1 MRGPSVQARLRS
13 GGGSDHPP
21 HRSTDHE
28 GLRILCWNIQQGG
41 GLRHEGIVTRIRA
54 HDPDVVILQEF
65 ERNSVSRIA
74 QPLGELGWHHS
85 ILPARGVI
93 RGNAVLS
100 RRLIEPLPVRELAAS
115 PERWTPFRIAD
126 EDLVV
131 GVVYGPLKVTE
142 GRKFWEDLEREIA
155 KLQREPFILLGD
167 FNTGR
172 SGSDSDSYRF
182 PFGREFETLLSH
194 GLVDLWREK
203 NVAAREHTWFYRGGT
218 GFRIDHVLGN
228 ELASD
233 RLRVCRYSHAERES
247 GISDHSLIV
256 LDVKAAAKEHAMAE
270 SAPAANPWAANPDQ

>member
-13 GGGSDHPP
+13 GRGSDQPP
-21 HRSTDHE
+21 HRGADRD

-41 GLRHEGIVTRIRA
+41 GLRHEGIVARIQA

-65 ERNSVSRIA
+65 ERASVSRIA
-74 QPLGELGWHHS
+74 DPLAALGWSHA

-100 RRLIEPLPVRELAAS
+100 RRPVEPLPPRELAAC
-115 PERWTPFRIAD
+115 PDRWTPFRIVG
-126 EDLVV
+126 EELVV

-155 KLQREPFILLGD
+155 KMSREAFILLGD
-167 FNTGR
+167 LNTGR

-182 PFGREFETLLSH
+182 PFGREFETLLAH
-194 GLVDLWREK
+194 GLIDLWREK

-228 ELASD
+228 QLAAD
-233 RLRVCRYSHAERES
+233 RLRACQYSHAERES

-256 LDVKAAAKEHAMAE
+256 LDVKAASAAHAMAE
-270 SAPAANPWAANPDQ
+270 SAPDMTGVLHP